1 MHYHGKLRKNKLYE
15 PVGDDSWN
23 GVWDA
28 SNVGYS
34 AKDVCLGIEKY
45 SPKLSLKK
53 LKAAINLNYDQYN
66 NRSEL
71 DWSSNPDIVVRPF
84 PEIDT
89 PHYEDRYGR
98 DKANYMIF
106 LGETILTEFI
116 EIEGAEIYVKEYLEQ
131 KLNID
136 VVNKI
141 EGGENDDYL
150 YAYDTG
156 DPSNLLYIKK
166 IKYE

>member
-1 MHYHGKLRKNKLYE
+1 
-15 PVGDDSWN
+15 
-23 GVWDA
+23 
-28 SNVGYS
+28 
-34 AKDVCLGIEKY
+34 
-45 SPKLSLKK
+45 
-53 LKAAINLNYDQYN
+53 
-66 NRSEL
+66 
-71 DWSSNPDIVVRPF
+71 
-84 PEIDT
+84 
-89 PHYEDRYGR
+89 
-98 DKANYMIF
+98 MIY

-136 VVNKI
+136 VVNKTD
-141 EGGENDDYL
+141 GNENDDYL

>member
-1 MHYHGKLRKNKLYE
+1 
-15 PVGDDSWN
+15 
-23 GVWDA
+23 
-28 SNVGYS
+28 
-34 AKDVCLGIEKY
+34 
-45 SPKLSLKK
+45 
-53 LKAAINLNYDQYN
+53 
-66 NRSEL
+66 
-71 DWSSNPDIVVRPF
+71 
-84 PEIDT
+84 
-89 PHYEDRYGR
+89 
-98 DKANYMIF
+98 MIF

-141 EGGENDDYL
+141 EGGENDGYL